1 MMRVLL
7 MEFQKI
13 KRKGVFTTIAILLGV
28 QCLWGLWSFGSMSG
42 EKLAQGWFQCLYH
55 FPILNAIMM
64 PVVIAV
70 LASRLCDVEHKGQT
84 FKLLETIIPAEALFH
99 AKYLCGV
106 IHVTAIALIQV
117 FMILIFGVIK
127 GFGGPIPWDKIL
139 FYLISTIGVHVT
151 ILLLKQVLSLHFA
164 NQMVPLTVGLLGSLA
179 GLFSM
184 FLPKGV
190 GKLLI
195 WGYYGVMMRVGLNWD
210 PSTRISDFYYVP
222 VDWLGVFLLAFMFA
236 GIYVYGRRSF
246 AGKEW

>member
-1 MMRVLL
+1 MKALA

-13 KRKGVFTTIAILLGV
+13 KRKGIFTTVAVLLGV
-28 QCLWGLWSFGSMSG
+28 QCLWGLYSFGNRNG
-42 EKLAQGWFQCLYH
+42 EKLAQGWYQCLYH

-64 PVVIAV
+64 PIIIAV

-84 FKLLETIIPAEALFH
+84 FKLLETIIPAETLFH
-99 AKYLCGV
+99 AKYMCGV
-106 IHVTAIALIQV
+106 IQVVAIAVLQV
-117 FMILIFGVIK
+117 LMILSFGVIM

-151 ILLLKQVLSLHFA
+151 ILLLQQVLSLHFS
-164 NQMVPLTVGLLGSLA
+164 NQMVPLTIGLIGSLA

-184 FLPKGV
+184 FLPKGI

-210 PSTRISDFYYVP
+210 ESTRISDFYYVP
-222 VDWLGVFLLAFMFA
+222 IDWLGVFLLVGMFLA
-236 GIYVYGRRSF
+236 IYIYGRRSF
-246 AGKEW
+246 ARKEW

>member
-1 MMRVLL
+1 MKALA

-13 KRKGVFTTIAILLGV
+13 KRKGIFTTVAVLLGV
-28 QCLWGLWSFGSMSG
+28 QCLWGLYSFGNMRG
-42 EKLAQGWFQCLYH
+42 EKLAQGWYQCLYH

-64 PVVIAV
+64 PIIIAV

-84 FKLLETIIPAEALFH
+84 FKLLETIIPAETLFH
-99 AKYLCGV
+99 AKYMCGV
-106 IHVTAIALIQV
+106 IQVVAIAVFQV
-117 FMILIFGVIK
+117 MMILSFGVIK

-151 ILLLKQVLSLHFA
+151 ILLLQQVLSLHFS
-164 NQMVPLTVGLLGSLA
+164 NQMVPLTIGLIGSLA

-184 FLPKGV
+184 FLPKGI

-210 PSTRISDFYYVP
+210 ESTRISDFYYVP
-222 VDWLGVFLLAFMFA
+222 IDWLGVVLLVGMFLA
-236 GIYVYGRRSF
+236 IYIYGRRSF
-246 AGKEW
+246 ARKEW